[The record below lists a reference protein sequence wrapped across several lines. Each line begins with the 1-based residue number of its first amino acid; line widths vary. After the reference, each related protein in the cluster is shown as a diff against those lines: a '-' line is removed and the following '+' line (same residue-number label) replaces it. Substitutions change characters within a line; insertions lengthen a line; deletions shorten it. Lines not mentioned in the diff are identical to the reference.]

1 MYNILLIH
9 MKIELD
15 KKILEPLKSQIKDSW
30 FVLFGTEMSK
40 LLIERM
46 NNASKIYVEDLLE
59 KYNSIMISKW
69 DSISIDKIFI
79 NFDINNRPISLKKEY
94 SKLIKIQLIHEL
106 LHNISRNQ
114 NQTGIITSTNNGRAL
129 NEGITQMYAE
139 DIYGFVI
146 SKYTDAYKD
155 YKKIAKILRLTL
167 GNDCIYKSYFLHEDL
182 LEKTC
187 AKISGDDKFYYK
199 FNSLLTAH
207 LEISKRKV
215 EIHKDKKK
223 LLIDILDTKIELCY
237 KKIILNIVLPHLKKL
252 NIYEKKN
259 YIKEL
264 INIFEDDFQRKIEFK
279 KLLAY
284 YYNFTKEQIKIE
296 NETLDKID
304 TSLINKNSFI
314 SLLNQEDDSIIK
326 NIFISNEGEITY
338 NKDGNIIKISSYNL
352 CSEIYKLMFRL
363 KYKNKISKKDIIR
376 IENII
381 KKGKGIVINA
391 DTIKDRRIIFE
402 GIKGLLKE
410 RNIIL
415 LNNFY
420 ECDKSKIIDETSFI
434 NPEENDIISL
444 NDLKKIYYKFNA
456 KISYDYKGNKVLEVI
471 DRKTGIKINNKNLQR
486 LAYFATMWVASNNY
500 NLDSAFD
507 KEMQLFYL
515 KLCYTIKCNK
525 FNTGDL
531 GIEELFKNFKYERF
545 NKVLNYLF
553 FDPLRYELSFEFF
566 NSQLLDGNVMQAERE
581 KSVLEYESDYMQE
594 DSDSFVKYLL
604 K

>member
-1 MYNILLIH
+1 

-15 KKILEPLKSQIKDSW
+15 KKILEPIKSQIKDSW

-59 KYNSIMISKW
+59 KYNSTMISKW
-69 DSISIDKIFI
+69 DSISIDKTFI
-79 NFDINNRPISLKKEY
+79 NFDYNSRPASIKKEY
-94 SKLIKIQLIHEL
+94 TKLINIQLIHEL

-114 NQTGIITSTNNGRAL
+114 NQTGIITPTNNSRAL

-139 DIYGFVI
+139 DIHGFVI

-155 YKKIAKILRLTL
+155 YKKIAKIFRLTL
-167 GNDCIYKSYFLHEDL
+167 GNDCIYKSYFLHDNSFENA
-182 LEKTC
+182 C
-187 AKISGDDKFYYK
+187 AKKSGNIQFYYK
-199 FNSLLTAH
+199 FNSLLTSH
-207 LEISKRKV
+207 LTISKRKT
-215 EIHKDKKK
+215 ELQNKDKKK
-223 LLIDILDTKIELCY
+223 PLIDILDTKIELCY
-237 KKIILNIVLPHLKKL
+237 KKIILNIVLPHIRNL
-252 NIYEKKN
+252 NNYEKKN
-259 YIKEL
+259 YIEEL
-264 INIFEDDFQRKIEFK
+264 ISIFDDDFQRKLEFK
-279 KLLAY
+279 NLLSY
-284 YYNFTKEQIKIE
+284 YYNFSKEQIKIE
-296 NETLDKID
+296 NETIDKID
-304 TSLINKNSFI
+304 ASLINKNSFI
-314 SLLNQEDDSIIK
+314 SLLNQEDDSTVN
-326 NIFISNEGEITY
+326 NIFISNNGEITY

-363 KYKNKISKKDIIR
+363 KYKNKFSKKEIIR
-376 IENII
+376 IEKILKRGENL
-381 KKGKGIVINA
+381 VINA
-391 DTIKDRRIIFE
+391 ETIKDRRIIFE
-402 GIKGLLKE
+402 GIKDLLKE

-444 NDLKKIYYKFNA
+444 NDLKKIYYKYSA

-471 DRKTGIKINNKNLQR
+471 DRKTGIKINNKKLQR

-500 NLDSAFD
+500 NLDSAFN

-515 KLCYTIKCNK
+515 KLCYNIKCNK